1 MQYNTDL
8 LVATA
13 MILAFQFAMD
23 VNANDSNSEI
33 ASFKQPRDR
42 EPVSW
47 VNSDL
52 PPGEGL
58 EHFVLASEAL
68 GHEVGYVVFT
78 PEGYMADGDE
88 PYPVVYFLHGMGG
101 TEASDSGGFSG
112 LLARGIREGTLPP
125 VICVFPNGGRSGYMG
140 DVEKMIVDE
149 LIPLIDAEYATDVSC
164 RAVVGFSMGGQGA
177 VHLSVLHPELF
188 CACGSWGGGMWRGE
202 EEMLAAASDHAATL
216 RENHFAALLINGDQD
231 RPDAFASMASVL
243 AQHDIACEV
252 QVLPD
257 TPHNLG
263 LYYERGGVM
272 MLEFL
277 GEALGSGGQ

>member
-1 MQYNTDL
+1 MKRSTALILVFTANFTL
-8 LVATA
+8 TPILVANADTRSDGTA
-13 MILAFQFAMD
+13 SL
-23 VNANDSNSEI
+23 
-33 ASFKQPRDR
+33 KQPRDR

-52 PPGEGL
+52 PSGAGL
-58 EHFVLASEAL
+58 EHFVLVSEAL
-68 GHEVGYVVFT
+68 GHDVGYVVFT

-140 DVEKMIVDE
+140 DVETMIVDE
-149 LIPLIDAEYATDVSC
+149 LIPLIDAEYVTDVTR
-164 RAVVGFSMGGQGA
+164 RAVAGFSMGGQGA
-177 VHLSVLHPELF
+177 VRLSVLHPELF

-202 EEMLAAASDHAATL
+202 EEMLAAANDHAATL

-231 RPDAFASMASVL
+231 RPDAFASMADVL
-243 AQHDIACEV
+243 AEHDIACEV

-263 LYYERGGVM
+263 LYYERGG
-272 MLEFL
+272 E
-277 GEALGSGGQ
+277 